1 MTNPDQEEKATLKYR
16 MQGAGGEIGHWGHEY
31 VRHISGMFILLLIM
45 RGHIYIYLYFSQNQK
60 GFGCIGAAVLLI
72 LSPKELI

>member
-31 VRHISGMFILLLIM
+31 VRHISGMWVFNEELLPFI
-45 RGHIYIYLYFSQNQK
+45 FWVNDE
-60 GFGCIGAAVLLI
+60 
-72 LSPKELI
+72 LSFIVTY